1 VVAGKVPIEF
11 QLPLDCEVGTTCF
24 VQNMVDHDPGPA
36 ATDYMC
42 GQLTYDGHTGTDF
55 RVPDLPSA
63 RTVKVLAAAAGRVS
77 RLRDGVADVSVRE
90 VSSEAVRDKECGNGL
105 VIDHGDGWETQ
116 YCHLAKGSLSA
127 RRGDAVSSG
136 EAIARVGLSGMTE
149 FAHLHFT
156 VRHNGEIV
164 DPFAFERTV
173 SQCGSGKALW
183 SSSVAAKLPYT
194 AGFILNSGFTI
205 RKPSMAEIESGML
218 SDFAL
223 TEDTPVLAA
232 VVRAGGLSAG
242 DVIEM
247 TLTGPGGQILAK
259 KRFEPLSG
267 AMAQHMAMI
276 GRKRPVRGWERGGYV
291 ALYRLMRTDKMV
303 VEKQF
308 SLDY

>member
-1 VVAGKVPIEF
+1 
-11 QLPLDCEVGTTCF
+11 
-24 VQNMVDHDPGPA
+24 
-36 ATDYMC
+36 MC

-55 RVPDLPSA
+55 RVPDLRSA
-63 RTVKVLAAAAGRVS
+63 STVKVLAAAAGRVS

-90 VSSEAVRDKECGNGL
+90 VSSETVRDKECGNGL
-105 VIDHGDGWETQ
+105 VIDHGGGWETQ
-116 YCHLAKGSLSA
+116 YCHLAKGSLGV

-136 EAIARVGLSGMTE
+136 EAVARVGLSGMTE

-173 SQCGSGKALW
+173 GQCGAGKALW
-183 SSSVAAKLPYT
+183 SASAAAELPYT
-194 AGFILNSGFTI
+194 AGFILNSGFTS

-223 TEDTPVLAA
+223 AEDTPVLAA
-232 VVRAGGLSAG
+232 VVRTGGLSAG

-247 TLTGPGGQILAK
+247 TLTAPGGEILAK
-259 KRFEPLSG
+259 KRFQPLSG

-276 GRKRPVRGWERGGYV
+276 GRKRPIRGWERGRYV

-303 VEKQF
+303 AEKQF